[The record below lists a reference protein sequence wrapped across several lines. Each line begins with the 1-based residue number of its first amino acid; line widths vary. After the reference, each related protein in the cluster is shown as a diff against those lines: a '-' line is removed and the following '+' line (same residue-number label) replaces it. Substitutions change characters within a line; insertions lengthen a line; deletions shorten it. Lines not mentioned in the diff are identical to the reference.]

1 MCLLLLYVHNIHIM
15 TCFIHLNFLI
25 PPVME
30 LPFCMQ
36 ICYFKII
43 QSSETEPILHV
54 MIVCKE
60 LSNALQIQMSDTIY
74 NSSIFG
80 GLKTTRH
87 VHNTSLV
94 TFVWLFKI

>member
-1 MCLLLLYVHNIHIM
+1 MSWLENVFAIVICTQYSHYDMLYTFKLSNSSG
-15 TCFIHLNFLI
+15 F
-25 PPVME
+25 ME

-60 LSNALQIQMSDTIY
+60 LLTHYKYKCQTQ
-74 NSSIFG
+74 SITRLSLV
-80 GLKTTRH
+80 GLKRPGMSTILH
-87 VHNTSLV
+87 
-94 TFVWLFKI
+94 